1 MNAVAYQ
8 SSTTGDNPYAD
19 RSVLVL
25 EDNEFQRVALVQVL
39 KGLGVV
45 NVVEAGSVSE
55 ALGRIE
61 GATGGFDVALCDLQL
76 GDEAGVQFIEQ
87 AGGKVRSF
95 IIVSALNMMDM
106 LVARRKALQHG
117 ERVSAVLAKPI
128 RKQDL
133 QSALDRALQ
142 EVDRGR

>member
-8 SSTTGDNPYAD
+8 SSSTGESPYAN

-25 EDNEFQRVALVQVL
+25 EDNEFQRVALIQVL
-39 KGLGVV
+39 RSLGVTQV
-45 NVVEAGSVSE
+45 TEAGSVGE
-55 ALGRIE
+55 AVSLIE
-61 GATGGFDVALCDLQL
+61 GAAGGFDVALCDLQL

-117 ERVSAVLAKPI
+117 ERVAAVLAKPI
-128 RKQDL
+128 SKQNL
-133 QSALDRALQ
+133 QAALDRAMQ
-142 EVDRGR
+142 ELDRGR